1 MRILIRYGKKEEG
14 SIMVVALLIL
24 VLLTIIG
31 LAATNTSKIELNI
44 SGNEKLH
51 KMAFYAAEASR
62 AYVAKC
68 TNLYG
73 SDNVTV
79 GAWLDF
85 PDRDNPSVKYTLG
98 PSQSFNGRVEYL
110 GSTVS
115 PRGSGTQVGTFK
127 AHRYRM
133 TCYGYGPSNAE
144 SRIEAGFYRL
154 GF

>member
-1 MRILIRYGKKEEG
+1 MRILLRYGKKEEG
-14 SIMVVALLIL
+14 SVLVVALLIL

-51 KMAFYAAEASR
+51 KMAFYAAEAAR
-62 AYVAKC
+62 AYVVKRPE
-68 TNLYG
+68 LYG
-73 SDNVTV
+73 HDSELN
-79 GAWLDF
+79 F
-85 PDRDNPSVKYTLG
+85 PDNDDHLARVQLSPT
-98 PSQSFNGRVEYL
+98 QSFNGKVEYL
-110 GSTVS
+110 ESS
-115 PRGSGTQVGTFK
+115 PLPRGSGSQAGTFK
-127 AHRYRM
+127 VHKYKM